1 MAFDPTMGSSTG
13 DRSRSISE
21 GQARRPRLRQLH
33 QPPPT
38 PAGALRRQ
46 MTDSLVDGVQV
57 DLVGR
62 FPAGAGDVPGPNA
75 QPGHR
80 GSMAEPVSPGSAQ
93 DSTLVAPGGRS
104 WTDTATTGTGRD
116 GLCAVGE
123 ASIDAASDSL
133 SDAP

>member
-1 MAFDPTMGSSTG
+1 MAFHPTMGSSTG

-62 FPAGAGDVPGPNA
+62 FPACAGDVPGPNA

-80 GSMAEPVSPGSAQ
+80 GSMAEPVSPGQ
-93 DSTLVAPGGRS
+93 CPGFDAGGSRRS
-104 WTDTATTGTGRD
+104 VLDRH
-116 GLCAVGE
+116 
-123 ASIDAASDSL
+123 SDDWHGS
-133 SDAP
+133 